1 MSQAWY
7 LRACKRKKKEYW
19 EITIYNGPHTCASS
33 TVTND
38 GKMMNS
44 KFIERQ
50 IYHLVKI
57 DPAAKLKLLTGEV
70 KEIWGQDV
78 SYFKMWDAKQKAISN
93 IYGD

>member
-1 MSQAWY
+1 
-7 LRACKRKKKEYW
+7 
-19 EITIYNGPHTCASS
+19 
-33 TVTND
+33 
-38 GKMMNS
+38 MMNS

-50 IYHLVKI
+50 IHHLVKI

-78 SYFKMWDAKQKAISN
+78 FYFKMWDAKQKAIGN

>member
-1 MSQAWY
+1 V
-7 LRACKRKKKEYW
+7 
-19 EITIYNGPHTCASS
+19 ITIYNGPHTCTSN

-57 DPAAKLKLLTGEV
+57 DPTAKLKLLTGEV

-78 SYFKMWDAKQKAISN
+78 SYFKMWDAKQKAIGN
-93 IYGD
+93 IYGDWDKSYEELPKFLLEV